1 MKKVLISNSDVNL
14 KKFTKKILNKET
26 KILQKYP
33 PTNRTGEKTDGGTG
47 LGYNSL
53 TSRFFHFNVLNWLD
67 TDQLKKE
74 IRKGYELYNNLKDTP
89 IFVQCWANVMRKGD
103 RIEPHIHMPCE
114 YYISPIHALSGH
126 LCVKVDG
133 STNTYYDGNP
143 VCNANSQMVFF
154 PSTMMH
160 WTNTYLGDAE
170 RITVAFDIYS
180 EEWFNYDVFEDSKK
194 HYVKI

>member
-1 MKKVLISNSDVNL
+1 MKNVLILNSDVNL
-14 KKFTKKILNKET
+14 KKFTKQILNKET

-33 PTNRTGEKTDGGTG
+33 PTNRIGQKTDGGTG
-47 LGYNSL
+47 LGYDSL
-53 TSRFFHFNVLNWLD
+53 TSRFFHFNVLNWLG

-103 RIEPHIHMPCE
+103 KINPHIHMDE
-114 YYISPIHALSGH
+114 DISTVHALSGH

-133 STNTYYDGNP
+133 TTNTYYDGESI
-143 VCNANSQMVFF
+143 CNEKGQMIFF
-154 PSTMMH
+154 PSTMIH
-160 WTNTYLGDAE
+160 WTNSYLGDSQ

-194 HYVKI
+194 HFIKI